1 MRSRARAREVAIVSC
16 MDSSDF
22 RERRF
27 AASKSRSSPR
37 EDATVRGRG
46 LRLEQRSEKGPFA
59 VNHRRGETCGVR
71 VEALGARTDSD
82 RPCKGSCGARK
93 RPRGVARGGARTG
106 CGRAAAGKRAFAVNG
121 RCREVGTRPPPRGRA
136 RADSDRR
143 RVGMCGFGPNLSATC
158 TCKYSNVEVRGYPI
172 AAQYS
177 LFSSGSMLRT
187 RVRPAAA
194 SASSLSSNVPQS
206 RAPSSRR
213 RRLGRLPVAG
223 SRGCPRGCPRDCP
236 RGSLRATLEAVLGVE
251 RASFAHAFRAR
262 IERTHWPRAHRGVRL
277 LTRPP
282 LMPRSVL
289 LLAPALALPPYA
301 CTRRRRTRSA
311 WTRPTR
317 ASARRPPP

>member
-1 MRSRARAREVAIVSC
+1 MRRI
-16 MDSSDF
+16 F
-22 RERRF
+22 
-27 AASKSRSSPR
+27 
-37 EDATVRGRG
+37 
-46 LRLEQRSEKGPFA
+46 
-59 VNHRRGETCGVR
+59 
-71 VEALGARTDSD
+71 
-82 RPCKGSCGARK
+82 
-93 RPRGVARGGARTG
+93 
-106 CGRAAAGKRAFAVNG
+106 
-121 RCREVGTRPPPRGRA
+121 
-136 RADSDRR
+136 
-143 RVGMCGFGPNLSATC
+143 
-158 TCKYSNVEVRGYPI
+158 
-172 AAQYS
+172 S

-317 ASARRPPP
+317 ASARRPPPRRARRWRPSPTRSSTEAQSTERGSCRRRVRPWQASSAAAACSGAHSGCRVSPLPGRPRFVHPPSTRRPKR